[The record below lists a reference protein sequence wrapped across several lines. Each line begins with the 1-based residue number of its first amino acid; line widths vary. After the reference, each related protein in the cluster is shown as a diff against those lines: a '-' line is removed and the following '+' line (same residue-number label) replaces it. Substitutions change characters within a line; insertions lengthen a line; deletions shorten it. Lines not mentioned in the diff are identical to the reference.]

1 MSGHCFSP
9 ELCRGQQQKVELR
22 LVPTLEQKQ
31 KCFIS
36 FLSVH
41 SRVTENKMSLAT
53 GKQCESI
60 KDHL

>member
-9 ELCRGQQQKVELR
+9 ELCRGQHQKVEMR
-22 LVPTLEQKQ
+22 LASMLEQKQ
-31 KCFIS
+31 ECFIS
-36 FLSVH
+36 FFSVH